1 MSVKQQE
8 YIKTYYQFSMLE
20 NIPNFEAPD
29 ITLSVDVWGI
39 LISIHL
45 QNFVWFTDLSLFILL
60 NKGLTLVATY
70 LAGRP

>member
-29 ITLSVDVWGI
+29 ITLSVDV
-39 LISIHL
+39 
-45 QNFVWFTDLSLFILL
+45 
-60 NKGLTLVATY
+60 
-70 LAGRP
+70 